1 MMSRLKIYS
10 PFILLIILTLVVP
23 LITMLITSFQ
33 TISGQ
38 FSLENYRQIFLN
50 REYHEAILNSLEISF
65 VASVPSLIVAIAG
78 AWALRS
84 LRQQT
89 KDTLITIFN
98 MASSFAGIPLAFSL
112 IILFG
117 NAGVWKAI
125 TTALHI
131 TNYFSI
137 YSLTGLTFS
146 YTFFEIPLGIMFLFP
161 VFEELDPNWAEA
173 SQVLGAQSSF
183 YLRKVILPIVLP
195 NLVEVFILLFANA
208 MGTYETAYALTG
220 SNVLSIPILIGTLV
234 NGELTSNLPLACAI
248 ASLFAIIMT
257 IMVMIGNRLTK
268 GRSEVAD
275 K

>member
-1 MMSRLKIYS
+1 MNRVKIYA
-10 PFILLIILTLVVP
+10 PFIILIILTLLIP
-23 LITMLITSFQ
+23 LVTMLITSFQ

-38 FSLENYRQIFLN
+38 FSLENYRQILLN
-50 REYHEAILNSLEISF
+50 QEYHEAVSNSLEISLI
-65 VASVPSLIVAIAG
+65 ATVPSLAVAIAG

-84 LRQQT
+84 SKQQT
-89 KDTLITIFN
+89 KDALITIFN

-117 NAGVWKAI
+117 NAGVYKAI
-125 TTALHI
+125 TVALHL
-131 TNYFSI
+131 NDNFSI

-146 YTFFEIPLGIMFLFP
+146 YTFFEIPMGIMFLFP
-161 VFEELDPNWAEA
+161 VFEELDTSWAEA
-173 SQVLGAQSSF
+173 SQVLGAKSFF
-183 YLRKVILPIVLP
+183 YLRKVILPIILP
-195 NLVEVFILLFANA
+195 NLIEVFILLFANA

-248 ASLFAIIMT
+248 ATLFAAIMT
-257 IMVMIGNRLTK
+257 LMVMLGNRLTK
-268 GRSEVAD
+268 GTDEVTA